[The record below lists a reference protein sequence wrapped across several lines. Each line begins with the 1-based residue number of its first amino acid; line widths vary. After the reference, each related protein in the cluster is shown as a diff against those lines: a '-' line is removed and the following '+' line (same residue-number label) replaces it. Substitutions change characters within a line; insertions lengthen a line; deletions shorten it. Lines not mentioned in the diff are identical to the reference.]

1 MVLLDANNTPIRCFA
16 GGGSKV
22 RPRVDMFNKI
32 VFINALNM
40 CIIKAY

>member
-22 RPRVDMFNKI
+22 RQCLKI